1 MRDIRPAWELPA
13 WARSAITTAFPSD
26 WDVHFVES
34 PVDGR
39 GDGNGASAEAL
50 EAAPGTEVYFGLGV
64 PREIFLAATTGPRA
78 ALRWIHTGT
87 AGVSSLLYPELI
99 ESDVVLTNSAGVHA
113 PAIAETV
120 LGMMLHFARGF
131 DSAVRSQAA
140 GRWDTAAFADRIDK
154 ITELQGSTV
163 GILGLGGIGLEVARR
178 ANALGMRVV
187 ATRRSGRPSPADID
201 LFTGAE
207 ATLRMLEQADFVV
220 VALPSTPATRQL
232 LGAEA
237 IRRMKRNAVLI
248 NIARGDIIDEAAL
261 IDALREGRLRGAA
274 LDAFQVEPL
283 PADSPF
289 WKLPNV
295 LITPHV
301 SATTPRFWLR
311 EVELVR
317 ENVAR
322 YLAGRGLRN
331 VVDKKLGY

>member
-1 MRDIRPAWELPA
+1 
-13 WARSAITTAFPSD
+13 
-26 WDVHFVES
+26 
-34 PVDGR
+34 
-39 GDGNGASAEAL
+39 
-50 EAAPGTEVYFGLGV
+50 
-64 PREIFLAATTGPRA
+64 
-78 ALRWIHTGT
+78 
-87 AGVSSLLYPELI
+87 
-99 ESDVVLTNSAGVHA
+99 
-113 PAIAETV
+113 V

-140 GRWDTAAFADRIDK
+140 GRWDTAAFAERIDM

-187 ATRRSGRPSPADID
+187 ATRRSGRPAPADID

-220 VALPSTPATRQL
+220 VALPSTSATHQL

-248 NIARGDIIDEAAL
+248 NVARGDIIDEPAL
-261 IDALREGRLRGAA
+261 IAALREGRLRGAA

-311 EVELVR
+311 EVELIR

-331 VVDKKLGY
+331 VVDKNLGY